1 MPRFFAVDAAAAE
14 RIKNKQARRGA
25 EAQRRRDNNKTEE
38 AQRIIYLHQACILL
52 ICNH

>member
-25 EAQRRRDNNKTEE
+25 EAQRRRGAETITKQKRRRELFTCT
-38 AQRIIYLHQACILL
+38 RLVFC
-52 ICNH
+52 